1 MSEQFSG
8 TKEVS
13 EKLAFNLEDLNI
25 YLEKKDINIGNILN
39 YEQFKGG
46 QSNPTYLLT
55 SENNKYVLRRKPPG
69 KLLKSAHAVDRE
81 YKVLTSLQNT
91 EVPTPKT
98 IHLCED
104 ESVIGTIFYIMEF
117 CDGNIFW
124 DPFASEID
132 KGRRS
137 LVFDQLNQGI
147 SLLHIQ
153 DIKTLELEDFGKTG
167 NYIERQVSRWTK
179 QYFDSE
185 TEKIDSMHKLIEWLP
200 KRIPKQKYV
209 SIVHGDYR
217 LDNVVFDNNDN
228 NIAIL
233 DWELSTIGDP
243 LADFGYHCLLWH
255 IGKIDNDVAK
265 GLGIPNE
272 DEYLKKYL
280 SRTKMQLDSD
290 WEFYIIF
297 SLFKVAGI
305 CQGILGR
312 VRDGTAASEFALQMG
327 KRAIEYALSLI
338 HISEP
343 TRLV

>member
-25 YLEKKDINIGNILN
+25 YLEKKDINIENILK

-46 QSNPTYLLT
+46 QSNPTYLLI

-280 SRTKMQLDSD
+280 SRTKMQLESD

-312 VRDGTAASEFALQMG
+312 VRDGTAASEFAIQMG
-327 KRAIEYALSLI
+327 KRAIEYADLGWEKAKN
-338 HISEP
+338 IS
-343 TRLV
+343 

>member
-255 IGKIDNDVAK
+255 IGKIDNNVAK

-327 KRAIEYALSLI
+327 KRAIEYANLGWEKAKN
-338 HISEP
+338 IS
-343 TRLV
+343 

>member
-25 YLEKKDINIGNILN
+25 YLEKKDINIENILR
-39 YEQFKGG
+39 YKQFKGG
-46 QSNPTYLLT
+46 QSNPTYLLIT
-55 SENNKYVLRRKPPG
+55 ENNNYVLRRKPPG

-91 EVPTPKT
+91 EVPTPET

-185 TEKIDSMHKLIEWLP
+185 TEKIESMHKLIEWLP

-312 VRDGTAASEFALQMG
+312 VRDGTAASEFAIQMG
-327 KRAIEYALSLI
+327 KRAIEYANLGWEKAKN
-338 HISEP
+338 IS
-343 TRLV
+343 

>member
-25 YLEKKDINIGNILN
+25 YLEKKNINIGYILN

-280 SRTKMQLDSD
+280 SRTKIQLDSD

-327 KRAIEYALSLI
+327 KRAIEYANLGWEKAKN
-338 HISEP
+338 IS
-343 TRLV
+343 

>member
-25 YLEKKDINIGNILN
+25 YLEKKDIKIGNILN

-217 LDNVVFDNNDN
+217 LDNVVFDNSDN

-327 KRAIEYALSLI
+327 KRAIEYANLGWEKAKN
-338 HISEP
+338 IS
-343 TRLV
+343 

>member
-25 YLEKKDINIGNILN
+25 YLEKKDINIENILK

-46 QSNPTYLLT
+46 QSNPTYLLI

-167 NYIERQVSRWTK
+167 NYIERQVSRWAK

-185 TEKIDSMHKLIEWLP
+185 TEKIESMHKLIEWLP

-255 IGKIDNDVAK
+255 IGKIDKDVAK

-312 VRDGTAASEFALQMG
+312 VRDGTAASEFAIQMG
-327 KRAIEYALSLI
+327 KRAIEYSNLGWEKAKN
-338 HISEP
+338 IS
-343 TRLV
+343 

>member
-25 YLEKKDINIGNILN
+25 YLEKKDINIGNILR

-46 QSNPTYLLT
+46 QSNPTYLLIT
-55 SENNKYVLRRKPPG
+55 ENNNYVLRRKPPG

-185 TEKIDSMHKLIEWLP
+185 TEKIESMHKLIEWLP

-312 VRDGTAASEFALQMG
+312 VRDGTAASEFAIQMG
-327 KRAIEYALSLI
+327 KRAIEYANLGWEKAKN
-338 HISEP
+338 IS
-343 TRLV
+343 

>member
-25 YLEKKDINIGNILN
+25 YLEKKDTNIENILK

-46 QSNPTYLLT
+46 QSNPTYLLI

-185 TEKIDSMHKLIEWLP
+185 TEKIDSMHELIEWLP

-327 KRAIEYALSLI
+327 KRAIEYANLGWEKAKN
-338 HISEP
+338 IS
-343 TRLV
+343 

>member
-25 YLEKKDINIGNILN
+25 YLEKKDINIGKILN

-137 LVFDQLNQGI
+137 IVFDQLNQGI

-167 NYIERQVSRWTK
+167 NYIERQVARWTK

-217 LDNVVFDNNDN
+217 LDNVVFDYNDN

-280 SRTKMQLDSD
+280 SRTKMQLDSN

-312 VRDGTAASEFALQMG
+312 VRDGTAASEFAIQMG
-327 KRAIEYALSLI
+327 KRAIEYANLGWEKAKK
-338 HISEP
+338 IS
-343 TRLV
+343 

>member
-13 EKLAFNLEDLNI
+13 KKLAFNLEDLNI

-228 NIAIL
+228 NVAIL

-327 KRAIEYALSLI
+327 KRAIEYANLGWEKAKN
-338 HISEP
+338 IS
-343 TRLV
+343 

>member
-13 EKLAFNLEDLNI
+13 EKLAFNLEDLKI
-25 YLEKKDINIGNILN
+25 YLEKKDIKIGNILN

-185 TEKIDSMHKLIEWLP
+185 TEKIDSMHELIEWLP

-280 SRTKMQLDSD
+280 SRTKIQLDSD

-327 KRAIEYALSLI
+327 KRAIEYANLGWEKAKN
-338 HISEP
+338 IS
-343 TRLV
+343 

>member
-1 MSEQFSG
+1 MSDQFSG

-280 SRTKMQLDSD
+280 SRTKIQLDSD

-327 KRAIEYALSLI
+327 KRAIEYANLGWEKAKN
-338 HISEP
+338 IS
-343 TRLV
+343 

>member
-25 YLEKKDINIGNILN
+25 YLEKKDINIGKILN

-167 NYIERQVSRWTK
+167 NYIERQVARWTK

-217 LDNVVFDNNDN
+217 LDNVVFDYNDN

-280 SRTKMQLDSD
+280 SRTKMQLDSN

-312 VRDGTAASEFALQMG
+312 VRDGTAASEFAIQMG
-327 KRAIEYALSLI
+327 KRALEYANLGWEKAKK
-338 HISEP
+338 IS
-343 TRLV
+343 

>member
-25 YLEKKDINIGNILN
+25 YLEKNDINIGNILN

-217 LDNVVFDNNDN
+217 LDNVVFDNSDN

-280 SRTKMQLDSD
+280 SRTKIQLDSD

-327 KRAIEYALSLI
+327 KRAIEYANLGWEKAKN
-338 HISEP
+338 IS
-343 TRLV
+343 

>member
-13 EKLAFNLEDLNI
+13 KKLAFNLEDLNI

-55 SENNKYVLRRKPPG
+55 SENNKYVLRRTPPG

-280 SRTKMQLDSD
+280 SRTKIQLDSD

-327 KRAIEYALSLI
+327 KRAIEYANLGWEKAKN
-338 HISEP
+338 IS
-343 TRLV
+343 

>member
-25 YLEKKDINIGNILN
+25 YLEKKDIKIGNILN

-55 SENNKYVLRRKPPG
+55 SENNKYVLRRTPPG

-228 NIAIL
+228 NVAIL

-327 KRAIEYALSLI
+327 KRAIEYANLGWEKAKN
-338 HISEP
+338 IS
-343 TRLV
+343 

>member
-255 IGKIDNDVAK
+255 IAKIDNDVAK

-327 KRAIEYALSLI
+327 KRAIEYANLGWEKAKN
-338 HISEP
+338 IS
-343 TRLV
+343 

>member
-13 EKLAFNLEDLNI
+13 EKLAFNLEDLKI
-25 YLEKKDINIGNILN
+25 YLEKKDIKIGNILN

-200 KRIPKQKYV
+200 KKIPKQKYV

-327 KRAIEYALSLI
+327 KRAIEYANLGWEKAKN
-338 HISEP
+338 IS
-343 TRLV
+343 

>member
-132 KGRRS
+132 KERRS

-280 SRTKMQLDSD
+280 SRTKIQLDSD

-327 KRAIEYALSLI
+327 KRAIEYANLGWEKAKN
-338 HISEP
+338 IS
-343 TRLV
+343 

>member
-25 YLEKKDINIGNILN
+25 YLEKKDTNIGNILK

-46 QSNPTYLLT
+46 QSNPTYLLI

-137 LVFDQLNQGI
+137 IVFDQLNQGI

-167 NYIERQVSRWTK
+167 NYIERQVARWTK

-217 LDNVVFDNNDN
+217 LDNVVFDYNDN

-280 SRTKMQLDSD
+280 SRTKMQLDSN

-312 VRDGTAASEFALQMG
+312 VRDGTAASEFAIQMG
-327 KRAIEYALSLI
+327 KRAIEYANLGWEKAKK
-338 HISEP
+338 IS
-343 TRLV
+343 

>member
-217 LDNVVFDNNDN
+217 LDNVVFDDNDN

-327 KRAIEYALSLI
+327 KRAIEYANLGWEKAKN
-338 HISEP
+338 IS
-343 TRLV
+343 

>member
-185 TEKIDSMHKLIEWLP
+185 TEKIDSMHELIEWLP

-280 SRTKMQLDSD
+280 SRTKIQLDSD

-327 KRAIEYALSLI
+327 KRAIEYANLGWEKTKN
-338 HISEP
+338 IS
-343 TRLV
+343 

>member
-13 EKLAFNLEDLNI
+13 EKLAFNLEDLNV

-280 SRTKMQLDSD
+280 SRTKIQLDSD

-327 KRAIEYALSLI
+327 KRAIEYANLGWEKAKN
-338 HISEP
+338 IS
-343 TRLV
+343 

>member
-25 YLEKKDINIGNILN
+25 YLEKKDTNIGNFLK

-46 QSNPTYLLT
+46 QSNPTYLLI
-55 SENNKYVLRRKPPG
+55 SENNKYVLRKKPPG

-137 LVFDQLNQGI
+137 IVFDQLNQGI

-280 SRTKMQLDSD
+280 SRTKMQIDSD

-312 VRDGTAASEFALQMG
+312 VRDGTAASEFAIQMG
-327 KRAIEYALSLI
+327 KRAIEYANLGWEKAKN
-338 HISEP
+338 IS
-343 TRLV
+343 

>member
-137 LVFDQLNQGI
+137 LVFDQLNKGI

-200 KRIPKQKYV
+200 KRIPKQKYI

-280 SRTKMQLDSD
+280 SRTKMQIDSD

-312 VRDGTAASEFALQMG
+312 VRDGTAASEFAIQMG
-327 KRAIEYALSLI
+327 KRAIEYANLGWEKAKK
-338 HISEP
+338 IS
-343 TRLV
+343 